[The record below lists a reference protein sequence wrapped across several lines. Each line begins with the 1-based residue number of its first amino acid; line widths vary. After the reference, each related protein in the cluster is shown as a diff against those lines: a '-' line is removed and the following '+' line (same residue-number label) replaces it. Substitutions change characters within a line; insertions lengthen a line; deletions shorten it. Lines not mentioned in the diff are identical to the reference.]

1 MPHRGETEEERQAQR
16 GAFEERRVQRVEA
29 LKQELVRDNLLD
41 PHKLDN
47 VSYYQTIEEQNQFLN
62 SISNTQFGKNLLRLQ
77 YRFNVE
83 MGIPLILPRF
93 NNLTNISVN
102 EQQFLA
108 MQGLR
113 IGMDRQGNYGIE
125 ISGSKRAYDTIE
137 QTNGKAGAYYELG
150 GAGYQEVKQK
160 KPPSVFKTVKDI
172 EQAYEFFPE
181 ASAEVQ
187 QQLGSMGLSQT
198 VREIFDNWGS
208 GKIIIPSWF
217 VDNTMQWVIDKKI
230 SEQEFLACYQNLV
243 NTGIIRY
250 PDEPEPEPTEIWWV
264 TKPSGIIEQMT
275 VTQKF
280 VDKMTAQGWIFSKE
294 PPTITQPENEDISV
308 IFFVGTGG
316 DLKTHFKFSSLII
329 AKDVQQELAK
339 WISKNYGT
347 TILTTFNNYTDNP
360 ITHNLEDIK
369 NLIKQKIQD
378 DEPDKPDPDPEEI
391 LPNANMVRQEIGRFQ
406 VVNKILKGK
415 VTYIATDSFNEHFYY
430 NFENN
435 SGEIL
440 KCYVIATDS
449 SGNVLLSKQNDL
461 RFSETERDETII
473 INDYV
478 DTEENKITVEFY
490 VTNTPTQDSFEDDFA
505 FVRTITTPYF
515 PKKPDTLFGALY
527 GLIAI
532 PTALTLLG
540 RKT

>member
-1 MPHRGETEEERQAQR
+1 
-16 GAFEERRVQRVEA
+16 
-29 LKQELVRDNLLD
+29 
-41 PHKLDN
+41 
-47 VSYYQTIEEQNQFLN
+47 
-62 SISNTQFGKNLLRLQ
+62 
-77 YRFNVE
+77 
-83 MGIPLILPRF
+83 
-93 NNLTNISVN
+93 
-102 EQQFLA
+102 
-108 MQGLR
+108 
-113 IGMDRQGNYGIE
+113 
-125 ISGSKRAYDTIE
+125 
-137 QTNGKAGAYYELG
+137 
-150 GAGYQEVKQK
+150 
-160 KPPSVFKTVKDI
+160 
-172 EQAYEFFPE
+172 
-181 ASAEVQ
+181 
-187 QQLGSMGLSQT
+187 
-198 VREIFDNWGS
+198 
-208 GKIIIPSWF
+208 
-217 VDNTMQWVIDKKI
+217 MQWVLEGKI
-230 SEQEFLACYQNLV
+230 SEQEFLAGYQNLV
-243 NTGIIRY
+243 NTGIITY
-250 PDEPEPEPTEIWWV
+250 SEEPEPEPEPTETWWV

-280 VDKMTAQGWIFSKE
+280 IDKMTAQGWIFSKE

-316 DLKTHFKFSSLII
+316 DLKTPFKFSSLII

-378 DEPDKPDPDPEEI
+378 DEIDKPEPDPEEI

-406 VVNKILKGK
+406 VVNKTLKGK
-415 VTYIATDSFNEHFYY
+415 ITYIATDSFNEHFYY

-435 SGEIL
+435 SGYIL

-449 SGNVLLSKQNDL
+449 SGNVLLSKHNDL

-515 PKKPDTLFGALY
+515 PKKPDTLFGALF
-527 GLIAI
+527 GLITI

-540 RKT
+540 TKT